1 MKPFLHGRP
10 IQPSTPLHPMGN
22 NAGGLLARA
31 IATGQQKQGSP
42 GPTVECVK
50 QGEKVMR
57 LIVTCSCGERIEVEC
72 IYPAG
77 G

>member
-10 IQPSTPLHPMGN
+10 IQPSAPLQPLGN
-22 NAGGLLARA
+22 NAGGPLARTVA
-31 IATGQQKQGSP
+31 ANPKHGGQ

-50 QGEKVMR
+50 QGDKVIR
-57 LIVTCSCGERIEVEC
+57 LIVTCSCGEKIEVEC